1 MRFGCVV
8 VCLLL
13 LLFFLSFFWHF
24 LGDKS
29 SLLKKFFSGEDPDKN
44 THPPTRPDFKPE
56 KKRKEKKKEDFGAPK
71 AKTHHHLKKLVDA
84 LENTHSYWYPAKRST
99 IMVVRVS
106 CERRSNGLVGIF
118 DARSLGRGSLSNVA
132 RGRKEEAHLEIF
144 ALKSSRFP
152 EK

>member
-1 MRFGCVV
+1 V
-8 VCLLL
+8 
-13 LLFFLSFFWHF
+13 LFAFFSFFFVLFWH
-24 LGDKS
+24 LGDKC
-29 SLLKKFFSGEDPDKN
+29 SLLKKFFSGK
-44 THPPTRPDFKPE
+44 T
-56 KKRKEKKKEDFGAPK
+56 KKTARKKKKKKEDFGAPK
-71 AKTHHHLKKLVDA
+71 AKTHHHLKKLDA
-84 LENTHSYWYPAKRST
+84 LENTHSYWYAKRST

>member
-1 MRFGCVV
+1 M
-8 VCLLL
+8 
-13 LLFFLSFFWHF
+13 LLFAFFFSFFFVLFFWHF
-24 LGDKS
+24 LGDKC
-29 SLLKKFFSGEDPDKN
+29 SLLKFFSGK
-44 THPPTRPDFKPE
+44 T
-56 KKRKEKKKEDFGAPK
+56 KKTARKKKKKKEDFGAPK
-71 AKTHHHLKKLVDA
+71 AKTNHHLKKLDA
-84 LENTHSYWYPAKRST
+84 LENTNSYWYAKRST